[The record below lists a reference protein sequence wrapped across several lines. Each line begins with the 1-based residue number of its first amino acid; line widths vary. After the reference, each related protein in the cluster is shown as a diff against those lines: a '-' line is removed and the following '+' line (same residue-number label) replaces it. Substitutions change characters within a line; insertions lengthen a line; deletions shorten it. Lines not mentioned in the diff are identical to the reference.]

1 MKKALYPGSF
11 NPFHEGHLNIL
22 DKALKL
28 FDEVIVIVSIN
39 PDKNNFSNLEERFK
53 LVCKKLK
60 QYKNV
65 KVIKNSNNLIANIAK
80 ELDANFLIRS
90 ARTTTDYEYELD
102 LAAGNH
108 SLNNDL
114 ETILILPDYDKID
127 YSSTLLRHKKILGK

>member
-39 PDKNNFSNLEERFK
+39 PDKNNFSNLEERFE